1 MNKEQVFFL
10 NKSSK
15 SNQIFGLNFN
25 LVSKIRNITLF
36 IFLVCYWIS
45 VILSF
50 FLSNIKQDILSQIS
64 NYLQLVLNTCTL
76 TVFLINTTL
85 AKKNYVY
92 EQILKF
98 LKQFDSNISTL
109 GIKLEYKRN
118 NYQHIFA
125 FIAILIYVV
134 YLVMYDILIT
144 IYVYGNM
151 NPQYFTISRLARA
164 IYYIGMCKA
173 MFILHSINWRF
184 KFINKILKSEQLD
197 VQNGMSK
204 AENIPNIFFIMDNM
218 KDLCHAVNSYYGS
231 LLLMGFTTMFVTT
244 AIQLYYS
251 YTVIINPILQ
261 IEKLILSTNV
271 IFLNLF
277 YVIGISTICQQI
289 SEKVE
294 RFSLVFN

>member
-1 MNKEQVFFL
+1 MNNEQVFFS

-15 SNQIFGLNFN
+15 SNFIFGLNFN
-25 LVSKIRNITLF
+25 LVSKIRNFTLF
-36 IFLVCYWIS
+36 TFLVAYWIS

-76 TVFLINTTL
+76 TVFLINIL
-85 AKKNYVY
+85 LVKKNYVY
-92 EQILKF
+92 GQILKF

-125 FIAILIYVV
+125 FMAISIFVG
-134 YLVMYDILIT
+134 YLLLYDILMA
-144 IYVYGNM
+144 VYAYKNI

-164 IYYIGMCKA
+164 IYYIGICKA
-173 MFILHSINWRF
+173 MFLLHSINWRF

-197 VQNGMSK
+197 VHNGMSK
-204 AENIPNIFFIMDNM
+204 SENIPRIFFIMDNM
-218 KDLCHAVNSYYGS
+218 KDLCQAVNSYYGS
-231 LLLMGFTTMFVTT
+231 LFLMSFTTMFVTT

-251 YTVIINPILQ
+251 YTVIINPTLEIH
-261 IEKLILSTNV
+261 KLILSINV
-271 IFLNLF
+271 IFINLF

-289 SEKVE
+289 SEKVYK
-294 RFSLVFN
+294 